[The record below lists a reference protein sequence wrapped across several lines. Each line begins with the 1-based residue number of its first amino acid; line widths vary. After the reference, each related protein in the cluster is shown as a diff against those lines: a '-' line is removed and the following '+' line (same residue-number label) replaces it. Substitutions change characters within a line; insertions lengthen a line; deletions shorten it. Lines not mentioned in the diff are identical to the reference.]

1 MVVFSPLKRNLPL
14 IIIILSFVI
23 IWSLGC
29 CFSKANLANATEE
42 ELLKAKALAVTM
54 SIYLRNMDLI
64 PVEIESDP
72 QQEINKVIEHLEP
85 NCKLDKAFIN
95 SCHKESKGTRVIVQL
110 EETPFKTVLFH
121 EMTFQKI
128 SGRWILVDFESDV

>member
-1 MVVFSPLKRNLPL
+1 MKRNLPL

-29 CFSKANLANATEE
+29 CFSKTNSANAAEE
-42 ELLKAKALAVTM
+42 ELLKTRALAVTM

-64 PVEIESDP
+64 PVEMESDP
-72 QQEINKVIEHLEP
+72 QKEINRVIKYLET

-95 SCHKESKGTRVIVQL
+95 SYHKEDEGKIRVIVQL
-110 EETPFKTVLFH
+110 EENPFKTVLFH